1 MTVQQGAAHGRFD
14 ELTEAECRELLG
26 AKTVGRLGFVGPD
39 GPAVLPVNYVVHDG
53 DVMFR
58 TAPYNVM
65 AGSVRGQRVAFEVD
79 ELDDFL
85 EGGWSVLVVG
95 QAEFVED
102 DEDLPPDRSGR
113 PQPWAEGSRPLYVRI
128 TTARITGRRVH
139 PR

>member
-1 MTVQQGAAHGRFD
+1 MTVQQGTAHGRFD
-14 ELTEAECRELLG
+14 ELSEAECRELLG
-26 AKTVGRLGFVGPD
+26 AKSVGRLGFVTAE

-58 TAPYNVM
+58 TAPYNVV
-65 AGSVRGQRVAFEVD
+65 AGSIRGQRVAFEVD

-102 DEDLPPDRSGR
+102 GDELPPESSGR

-128 TTARITGRRVH
+128 RTARITGRRVL